1 MKRREFIGGLGSSAA
16 WPLAGWAQQAE
27 QMRRLSVLMSF
38 SENDP
43 EGQARLA
50 ALSRGLR
57 ERLRDALAGARQAPA
72 ECAEGR
78 AD

>member
-1 MKRREFIGGLGSSAA
+1 MRRREFIAGLAGAAA
-16 WPLAGWAQQAE
+16 WPVVARGQQAE

-57 ERLRDALAGARQAPA
+57 ERLRDPLAGARQAPA